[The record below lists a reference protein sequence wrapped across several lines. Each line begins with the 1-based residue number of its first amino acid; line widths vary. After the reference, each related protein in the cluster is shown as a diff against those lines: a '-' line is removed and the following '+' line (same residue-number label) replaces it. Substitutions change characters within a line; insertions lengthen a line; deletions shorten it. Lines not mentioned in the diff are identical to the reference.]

1 LSAVIGCWDLASA
14 DAFHDMPRLIQLDE
28 LSFGEPIA
36 YKANMKRHFEHCNG
50 ARELSVCGN

>member
-1 LSAVIGCWDLASA
+1 
-14 DAFHDMPRLIQLDE
+14 MPRLIQLDE

-50 ARELSVCGN
+50 ARELSVCGNRACPEKPDVIAVQLARS